1 MPSDPFEVD
10 LLTMA
15 EAVINAHSEVP
26 DCIIEP
32 DEVKRMFR
40 KIQSFVSVCTSVV
53 VNTFH

>member
-15 EAVINAHSEVP
+15 EAVTTAHSEVP

-32 DEVKRMFR
+32 DEVKRTHVYENSIFCFL
-40 KIQSFVSVCTSVV
+40 SSLL
-53 VNTFH
+53 